1 MTEMLKTFTRR
12 LFCRHAYQKI
22 DFRQVTGQQYR
33 WSERQ
38 YRCDTCGKTRWVD
51 GRLDP
56 HK

>member
-1 MTEMLKTFTRR
+1 MKKWLGQ

-22 DFRQVTGQQYR
+22 DFRQVTGQQSR

-56 HK
+56 YE